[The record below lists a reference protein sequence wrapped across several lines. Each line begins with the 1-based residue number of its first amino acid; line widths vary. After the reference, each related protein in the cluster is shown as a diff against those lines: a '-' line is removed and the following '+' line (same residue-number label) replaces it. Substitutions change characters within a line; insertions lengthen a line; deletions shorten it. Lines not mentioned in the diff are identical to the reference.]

1 MAVPKKKTSVS
12 RKGLRRAGQHHKLY
26 GKTTMSCPNC
36 GDTVLPLHVCPA
48 CGTYKG
54 ATKTYLWGE
63 NITSLFILQ
72 VVFETFDIFIMRG
85 NNSSHQGATI
95 KKDDRT

>member
-36 GDTVLPLHVCPA
+36 GDTVLPLHVCPS

-54 ATKTYLWGE
+54 KEVIAIKVEEEGE
-63 NITSLFILQ
+63 
-72 VVFETFDIFIMRG
+72 ED
-85 NNSSHQGATI
+85 AE
-95 KKDDRT
+95 

>member
-26 GKTTMSCPNC
+26 RKHPMSCPNC
-36 GDTVLPLHVCPA
+36 GDMTMPNHACPS

-54 ATKTYLWGE
+54 R
-63 NITSLFILQ
+63 Q
-72 VVFETFDIFIMRG
+72 VFE
-85 NNSSHQGATI
+85 I
-95 KKDDRT
+95 KVKEDQESTEE